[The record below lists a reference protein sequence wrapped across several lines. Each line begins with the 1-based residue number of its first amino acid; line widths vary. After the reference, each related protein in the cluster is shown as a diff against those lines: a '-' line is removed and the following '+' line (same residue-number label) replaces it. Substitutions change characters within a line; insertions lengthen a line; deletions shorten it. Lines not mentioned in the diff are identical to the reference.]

1 MMLVRWQGLCL
12 AAAAAAAAAA
22 DGPHAA
28 VAVLASGV
36 LGPHLCE
43 QRHAA
48 AAIII

>member
-1 MMLVRWQGLCL
+1 
-12 AAAAAAAAAA
+12 
-22 DGPHAA
+22 

-43 QRHAA
+43 QLHAA